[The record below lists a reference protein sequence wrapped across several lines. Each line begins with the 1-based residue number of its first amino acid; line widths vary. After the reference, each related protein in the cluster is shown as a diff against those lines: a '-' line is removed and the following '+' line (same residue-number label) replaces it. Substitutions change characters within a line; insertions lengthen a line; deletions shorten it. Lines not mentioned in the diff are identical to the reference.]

1 MKKFKEWLR
10 NWDEDRFMFAEDK
23 EMLEEEEE
31 SGGDSWRPM
40 TISGLERQE
49 FRLFTRAFPVMAGI
63 LALVMILFLLSA
75 VLQLPAFGSAD
86 TPPAKSGT
94 IRRYVEQGMQ
104 ETGAVNIVA
113 GVILDY
119 RAFDTLGESHV
130 LFAAAAAVF
139 ILLLFARDPQESP
152 ESKAILRSDP
162 ILRNTAKVLIPIIIL
177 FGSYVVFNG
186 HLGPGG
192 GFSGGAIIGSGLI
205 LYDMAFGPD
214 RLNKILTLKSYR
226 IIVLC
231 ALLFYSGAKCYS
243 FYCGANGLETIF
255 SPGTPGRIF
264 SAGLILPLN
273 IAVGVVVACTMYGFF
288 ALFTREQI

>member
-1 MKKFKEWLR
+1 MKKFKAWLR
-10 NWDEDRFMFAEDK
+10 DWDEDRFEFAEEK
-23 EMLEEEEE
+23 ELTESEE
-31 SGGDSWRPM
+31 STEAESWRPM
-40 TISGLERQE
+40 AISSLERQE
-49 FRLFTRAFPVMAGI
+49 FQLFSRAFPVMAGI
-63 LALVMILFLLSA
+63 LTLVMILFLLSA
-75 VLQLPAFGSAD
+75 VLRLPAFGSAN
-86 TPPAKSGT
+86 TPPSQSET
-94 IRRYVEQGMQ
+94 IRRYVESGLS
-104 ETGAVNIVA
+104 ETGAVNLVA

-139 ILLLFARDPQESP
+139 ILLLYAGDPEESP

-162 ILRNTAKVLIPIIIL
+162 ILKNTAKVLIPVIIL
-177 FGSYVVFNG
+177 FGLYVVFNG

-205 LYDMAFGPD
+205 LYDMSFGPD
-214 RLNKILTLKSYR
+214 RMRRILNLKSYR
-226 IIVLC
+226 IIVLS
-231 ALLFYSGAKCYS
+231 ALLFYSLSKCYS

-255 SPGTPGRIF
+255 TTGIPGRIF

-273 IAVGVVVACTMYGFF
+273 MAVGIVVACTMYGFF